1 MDKLIEYVE
10 DTEADE
16 DWPYTTVGFQI
27 IEPKERKKMAKKP
40 TPAPKTSKPPMKPAK
55 GKSGC

>member
-1 MDKLIEYVE
+1 MDDED
-10 DTEADE
+10 DTE
-16 DWPYTTVGFQI
+16 GFQV
-27 IEPKERKKMAKKP
+27 IEPKERKMAKKP

>member
-1 MDKLIEYVE
+1 MDNED
-10 DTEADE
+10 DTE
-16 DWPYTTVGFQI
+16 GFRI
-27 IEPKERKKMAKKP
+27 IEPKERTKMAKKP